1 MYDPVSSDS
10 HHEDAMKEEKKVRGI
25 FEFPGGSGVWWVN
38 VYIAGKRHRKKIGRK
53 SDAAAYYQKAKADA
67 RRGILLPEL
76 RPKAAPITF
85 GDLAAAAVE
94 HAKTHLKSWPDYD
107 WKERAL
113 REPFGLRPAAE
124 VTPQEIDQW
133 LTGNTRTPA
142 TANRFR
148 AFFSLSYR
156 LGMENGKVPMN
167 PARLVRARRENNA
180 RLRFLSREDYDRLL
194 RVIRRDFPRQAPA
207 FKLSVYTGMRW
218 SEQFKLKW
226 SQVELKRRVIRL
238 AETKDPTGRVQS
250 PARNVPLNSVALAS
264 LNEQRSLVNHK
275 PADLVFPEA
284 GDYCRFWFEPCL
296 AGAKVTGYTWHC
308 NRHTFCSWLAMAGVS
323 IKEIQEL
330 AGHKTIA
337 MSARYAHLSPDVTAS
352 ASERMVSTLLP
363 GPTATKTATR
373 H

>member
-1 MYDPVSSDS
+1 MRQ
-10 HHEDAMKEEKKVRGI
+10 EKKVRGI
-25 FEFPGGSGVWWVN
+25 FELPRGSGVWWVN
-38 VYIAGKRHRKKIGRK
+38 VYVAGKRHRKKIGRK
-53 SDAAAYYQKAKADA
+53 SDAAAFYQKAKADA
-67 RRGILLPEL
+67 RRDILLPEL

-85 GDLAAAAVE
+85 GNLAAAAVE

-107 WKERAL
+107 WKERTL

-124 VTPQEIDQW
+124 ITPQEIDQW
-133 LTGNTRTPA
+133 LTRNTRTPA

-148 AFFSLSYR
+148 AFFSLCYR

-180 RLRFLSREDYDRLL
+180 RLRFLSREEYDWLL
-194 RVIRRDFPRQAPA
+194 RVIRRDFPRQVQA
-207 FKLSVYTGMRW
+207 FILSVYTGMRW
-218 SEQFKLKW
+218 SEQFSLKW
-226 SQVELKRRVIRL
+226 SQVDLKRRVIRL

-250 PARNVPLNSVALAS
+250 PARNVPLNSIALAS
-264 LNEQRSLVNHK
+264 LDEQRSLVNHK

-296 AGAKVTGYTWHC
+296 GGAKVTGYTWHC

-352 ASERMVSTLLP
+352 ASERMVSRT
-363 GPTATKTATR
+363 TAGSNS